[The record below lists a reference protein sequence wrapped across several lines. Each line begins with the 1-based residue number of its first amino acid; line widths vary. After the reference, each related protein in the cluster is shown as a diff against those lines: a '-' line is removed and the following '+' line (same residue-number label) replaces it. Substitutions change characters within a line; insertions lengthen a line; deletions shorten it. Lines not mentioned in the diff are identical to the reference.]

1 MTAGARFGVRA
12 PAPFENG
19 AGYREQA
26 ARVASSCAFRAPF
39 ENGAGYRE
47 QAEPRHVPP
56 AAVPRRPSRTVP
68 GHPDFMTR

>member
-19 AGYREQA
+19 AGYREPA

-39 ENGAGYRE
+39 ENGADGRE

-56 AAVPRRPSRTVP
+56 AARAPALFENGT
-68 GHPDFMTR
+68 GHSDFMAR